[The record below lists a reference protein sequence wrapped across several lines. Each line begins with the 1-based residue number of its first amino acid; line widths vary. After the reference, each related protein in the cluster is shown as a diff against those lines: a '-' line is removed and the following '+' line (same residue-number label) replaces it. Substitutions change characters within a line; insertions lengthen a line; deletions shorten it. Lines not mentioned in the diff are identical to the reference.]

1 MLIDSGA
8 WEEEAELATTFT
20 TRKGHAYT
28 KSGAVKASPTL
39 LSGLLQRVDLA
50 YQNLDSV
57 EMGVTTV
64 DHYFDTLGGI
74 SRAIQSGGE
83 RDVPVYIAD
92 HTGGAER
99 VRTLS
104 EQVALETR
112 TRALNPKWYESML
125 DHGYEGVRA
134 IESHVTNT
142 MGWSATTGKVAPWVY
157 QQLSETFI
165 LDETMRQR
173 LARLNPAAASKVAN
187 RLLEASERQ
196 YWQPD
201 DACLEALQRAGEDLE
216 DWVEGINTE
225 AAV

>member
-1 MLIDSGA
+1 MVRGKRKPS
-8 WEEEAELATTFT
+8 WRRPYKS
-20 TRKGHAYT
+20 RKGHAYT
-28 KSGAVKASPTL
+28 KSGAVTANFAL

-74 SRAIQSGGE
+74 SRAIQSGGQ

-112 TRALNPKWYESML
+112 TR
-125 DHGYEGVRA
+125 H
-134 IESHVTNT
+134 
-142 MGWSATTGKVAPWVY
+142 
-157 QQLSETFI
+157 
-165 LDETMRQR
+165 
-173 LARLNPAAASKVAN
+173 
-187 RLLEASERQ
+187 
-196 YWQPD
+196 
-201 DACLEALQRAGEDLE
+201 
-216 DWVEGINTE
+216 
-225 AAV
+225 